1 MTPSVKS
8 PRGRTCLFLLAG
20 FLIILGVRFALIE
33 RFSSAVPLAD
43 DWLFMDTLENW
54 AHGQR
59 DWAWLFER
67 HNGTHL
73 TLFSRLLPAMSVEM
87 NGLWDPRLDS
97 FLHAL
102 VYASLA
108 LVIAQFFA
116 RIVPERAMLMR
127 GLVLFFFA
135 VPFAGVRT
143 TWAFLSCFDFASL
156 FAFLAFS
163 VQAWRSDKQWA
174 LPVACVL
181 ALAASFSLGSG
192 CMTGLAMAGVPAMK
206 LLASRRI
213 DRRDLLWLGAGAI
226 IFLAF
231 FLTMGK
237 PNISA
242 PPPFVLSQSIGAA
255 LKAFAWPIFLSPL
268 AVSALVPFALLL
280 WNYFRRDD
288 ESRRDPRMKALLL
301 AWAWLLLQGAAIG
314 FMRGENGNHGIPS
327 NRYSDLLMPFV
338 FVEAATLL
346 FLRNAASSC
355 RRILIVRNAWV
366 LLLVAGASLHLLWR
380 TWPFMAHENGEYNEW
395 VRQRNVREFFRGN
408 TLPLINAQKEV
419 KDTSCIY
426 NIGDRLEPMLR
437 EIHDGK
443 WTIKTAGSMAGIP
456 LKLNRGDRFDAAAVP
471 PEYFRQP
478 PLEYFGSFSK
488 YNLESWTGKA
498 RTEDFEVKGDFLTF
512 DLIVDKKARFTNY
525 ALPDLEL
532 HLVRSDGSVLDLLA
546 ELRRSPPFL
555 LRDRESICVGVNPGK
570 YHLECRDDSKDFSLA
585 FSEPMEG
592 GRCAGVLHLF
602 IQSSKVLIAAG
613 IALLACLGL
622 TRRASASESPGQ
634 RPEPYQPGA
643 SPRVDSQTTSEP

>member
-1 MTPSVKS
+1 MPLSAKS
-8 PRGRTCLFLLAG
+8 SRCRTWIFMLAG
-20 FLIILGVRFALIE
+20 FLVILGVRFALIE
-33 RFSSAVPLAD
+33 RFSSTVPLAD
-43 DWLFMDTLENW
+43 DWLFMDTLEKW

-102 VYASLA
+102 VYGSLA

-163 VQAWRSDKQWA
+163 VQAWRGEKNWA

-181 ALAASFSLGSG
+181 AVAASFSLGSG
-192 CMTGLAMAGVPAMK
+192 CLAGLAMAGVPAMEF
-206 LLASRRI
+206 LATRRA
-213 DRRDLLWLGAGAI
+213 DRRGLLWLGAGAI

-231 FLTMGK
+231 YLTMGK
-237 PNISA
+237 PTVSN

-255 LKAFAWPIFLSPL
+255 LKAFAWPIFISPL

-280 WNYFRRDD
+280 WRYFRNDD
-288 ESRRDPRMKALLL
+288 ETRRDPRMKALLL

-327 NRYSDLLMPFV
+327 NRYNDLLMPFV

-346 FLRNAASSC
+346 FLLQFAPP
-355 RRILIVRNAWV
+355 RRCLLTVRNAWV
-366 LLLVAGASLHLLWR
+366 LLLVAGVSLHVLWR

-408 TLPLINAQKEV
+408 LFPLICAQKEV
-419 KDTSCIY
+419 KDTSAIY
-426 NIGDRLEPMLR
+426 MIGARLEPMLN
-437 EIHDGK
+437 EIAAGK
-443 WTIKTAGSMAGIP
+443 WKIKTVGSMAGIP
-456 LKLNRGDRFDAAAVP
+456 LKLDAGDTFDAGAVP
-471 PEYFRQP
+471 PEYFTQP
-478 PLEYFGSFSK
+478 ALAYFGSFSK
-488 YNLESWTGKA
+488 NFNLESWTGKA
-498 RTEDFEVKGDFLTF
+498 RTEAFEVKGDFLTF
-512 DLIVDKKARFTNY
+512 DIIVDKKARFTNY

-532 HLVRSDGSVLDLLA
+532 RLVRSDGAVLDLLA
-546 ELRRSPPFL
+546 ELRRCPPFL
-555 LRDRESICVGVNPGK
+555 LRDRESVCVAVAPGK

-585 FSEPMEG
+585 FSAPMEG
-592 GRCAGVLHLF
+592 GPCAGVLHLF

-613 IALLACLGL
+613 IILLTWLGI
-622 TRRASASESPGQ
+622 TRMN
-634 RPEPYQPGA
+634 
-643 SPRVDSQTTSEP
+643 SQNA